1 MLGVAFFR
9 SGTFD
14 YAKAT
19 YDNASKKII
28 VKIGNTGPSAY
39 TKICVEGT
47 NGIKFMN
54 AAPGEG
60 FDPDAIASLA
70 SNGSSVAFEGDELL
84 AADKSGYLCLEY
96 EGDIDPA
103 KLPLLVRIYRASDEM
118 RIYTAVSA
126 V

>member
-1 MLGVAFFR
+1 
-9 SGTFD
+9 
-14 YAKAT
+14 
-19 YDNASKKII
+19 
-28 VKIGNTGPSAY
+28 
-39 TKICVEGT
+39 
-47 NGIKFMN
+47 MN
-54 AAPGEG
+54 AALGEG
-60 FDPDAIASLA
+60 FDPDATASLA

-84 AADKSGYLCLEY
+84 AADKSGCLCLEY